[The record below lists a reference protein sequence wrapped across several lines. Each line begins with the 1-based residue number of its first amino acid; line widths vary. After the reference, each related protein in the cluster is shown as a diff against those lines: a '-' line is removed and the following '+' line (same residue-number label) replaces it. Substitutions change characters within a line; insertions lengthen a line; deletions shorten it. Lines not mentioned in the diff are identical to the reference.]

1 MNSSRVLFASLLA
14 LVSRPASAYDD
25 IRFLEPIR
33 LQGTIA
39 RPVAVAA
46 SASRLYLLDEKKG
59 QLHILDKDGGF
70 IRVVGKAGDAK
81 DAFSSPKGLALD
93 PDGTVFV
100 ADTGN
105 SRIQVLDAEGNFLY
119 AFGVKG
125 SEPGR
130 LRGPEGVAVGGFGR
144 VYVSD
149 TGNHRVQVFTRE
161 GIFLYGFGEKGSA
174 PGQLHDPG
182 RLFVDPADFVYVFD
196 SGNSR
201 VQKFDAAAKT
211 VKEFALEAS
220 DFALDAYGFLYGLE
234 PKPAKVREIAPDGY
248 VPGAFGSKGSG
259 VGQFKNP
266 TAIAAGPG
274 GLIYVL
280 DAGNSRLQRIELSN
294 KAKVELLAASTA
306 STLLVSGPVKRFALK
321 ASAISAQNDRFY
333 AYLPEPGEFVAVDQ
347 GGKELL
353 RFGRKS
359 GKDASV
365 TLGSLGIGAS
375 PRHGLFVSDTKG
387 DKVQRFT
394 SSGTFVS
401 NFAASTGFFDS
412 KKREGRVRGP
422 RGVAVTDKGTAY
434 VADTGNRRVDAF
446 NPDGAF
452 LFSFGP
458 QVGPYELQEP
468 VGVAWDNAGFA
479 YVLDRKLGK
488 VLKCEPSGGFVLA
501 WGEPGSGPGQLEDP
515 VAIAFDGMSY
525 VYVLDAGQKRVAVFH
540 RDDGRWITNFFA
552 EGTDD
557 RGLEEPNGLA
567 VQGERLLISDE
578 KKGKVLVFNLRPL
591 AAPPA
596 VVSTAAVEG
605 IVELKWAPS
614 KDPWVAR
621 YKVWRTTDAGGAW
634 EEVGEVAHPPF
645 KDSKV
650 QVYQSYAYKLA
661 AQARTGD
668 LGPASQPTL
677 VFVPGAFNRAPV
689 EIASVEIG
697 NMLPANYK
705 WYLKNAVGK
714 AVVVNN
720 VNVPFQ
726 NVKLGFKL
734 KDFMDFA
741 TEKVIERLEPQGKVE
756 VPLMATLNNKILEIT
771 EETPIQAEVVVT
783 YFEGGKPHNVSI
795 AKPLRIHARNAMIW
809 DNPERVNAFI
819 TTNDPI
825 VKDFQTRVRGE
836 APPPSVAASSIHP
849 RVLEALRLWTAAGEA
864 GIRFQAAANNPFE
877 TVSEDPSFPVD
888 YTQFP
893 RDTIRT
899 KAGECDD
906 VATLFASL
914 FSGANIATVLLDYP
928 GHIALMFDTG
938 ETDANAVGLP
948 EADLVRYNERWWV
961 PLEPTLI
968 GASFS
973 ESHRHAVTAYR
984 DMEKSRRA
992 RVIDPAK
999 AVEQFE
1005 PVTMPASD
1013 WQPPT
1018 PDAAALAKKVEADA
1032 KGLADRRYEHLKG
1045 VYEERLKADA
1055 ADAEALNQLG
1065 LLEVD
1070 LGRLD
1075 AAHSSFVRALAS
1087 DASDAAALNNLGGV
1101 AFMKADWAA
1110 AKEYFEKA
1118 AAQDPADPGIWLNL
1132 AKTAARLKDADGVKE
1147 YGERALALV
1156 PESERPV
1163 YTTALDRISKQGN

>member
-1 MNSSRVLFASLLA
+1 MNSSIALMAALA
-14 LVSRPASAYDD
+14 AAACPSAFAYDD
-25 IRFLEPIR
+25 IRFLEPIK
-33 LQGTIA
+33 LQGTVA

-59 QLHILDKDGGF
+59 QLHILAADGKF

-81 DAFSSPKGLALD
+81 DAFSSPKALAID

-119 AFGVKG
+119 AFGMKG
-125 SEPGR
+125 SDPGR
-130 LRGPEGVAVGGFGR
+130 LRGPEGVAAGGFGR

-161 GIFLYGFGEKGSA
+161 GIFLYGFGEKGTLS
-174 PGQLHDPG
+174 GQLRDPS
-182 RLFVDPADFVYVFD
+182 RLFVDSGDFVYVLD

-201 VQKFDAAAKT
+201 VQKFDPAAKA

-220 DFALDAYGFLYGLE
+220 DFALDAYGFMYGLE

-259 VGQFKNP
+259 IGQFKNP
-266 TAIAAGPG
+266 TAIAAGPD

-280 DAGNSRLQRIELSN
+280 DAGNARLQRIELAN
-294 KAKVELLAASTA
+294 KAKVEVVGASTA
-306 STLLVSGPVKRFALK
+306 SKLLVSGPVKQFALR
-321 ASAISAQNDRFY
+321 ASAISAQPDRFY
-333 AYLPEPGEFVAVDQ
+333 AYLPEPGEFVALDRD
-347 GGKELL
+347 GGELL

-365 TLGSLGIGAS
+365 TEGSLGLGAS
-375 PRHGLFVSDTKG
+375 AKHGLFVSDTKG

-401 NFAASTGFFDS
+401 NFAGSTGFFDS
-412 KKREGRVRGP
+412 KKKEGRVRGP
-422 RGVAVTDKGTAY
+422 RGVAVTEKGTAY

-446 NPDGAF
+446 TPDGAF

-488 VLKCEPSGGFVLA
+488 VVKCEPSGGFVLA
-501 WGEPGSGPGQLEDP
+501 WGEPGTGPGQLEDP

-540 RDDGRWITNFFA
+540 RDDGRWVTNFFA
-552 EGTDD
+552 EGADD
-557 RGLEEPNGLA
+557 RGLEEPNGLG
-567 VQGERLLISDE
+567 VWGERLLVSDQ
-578 KKGKVLVFNLRPL
+578 KKGKVLAFNLRPL

-605 IVELKWAPS
+605 IVELKWTPS

-621 YKVWRTTDAGGAW
+621 YKVWRTTIPGGPW
-634 EEVGEVAHPPF
+634 DEVGEVDKPPF

-650 QVYQSYAYKLA
+650 QVYQSYLYKLA

-668 LGPASQPTL
+668 LGPSSQPIS
-677 VFVPGAFNRAPV
+677 VFVPGAFNRAPI
-689 EIASVEIG
+689 ELASVEIG

-741 TEKVIERLEPQGKVE
+741 TEKVIEKLEPQGKVE
-756 VPLMATLNNKILEIT
+756 VPLMATLNNKILDIT
-771 EETPIQAEVVVT
+771 EETPIQAEITVT

-795 AKPLRIHARNAMIW
+795 AKPLRIYARNAMIW
-809 DNPERVNAFI
+809 DNPDRVNAFI

-825 VKDFQTRVRGE
+825 VKDFQTKVRGE
-836 APPPSVAASSIHP
+836 APPPSTQAASIHP
-849 RVLEALRLWTAAGEA
+849 KVLEALRLWTAAGEA
-864 GIRFQAAANNPFE
+864 GIKFQAAANNPFE
-877 TVSEDPSFPVD
+877 TVSEDPTFPVD

-914 FSGANIATVLLDYP
+914 FSGANITTALLDYP

-938 ETDANAVGLP
+938 ESDANAAGLP
-948 EADLVRYNERWWV
+948 ESDLVQYDGRWWV

-968 GASFS
+968 GADFAD
-973 ESHRHAVTAYR
+973 SHRHAITAYR
-984 DMEKSRRA
+984 EMEKSGRA

-999 AVEQFE
+999 AVEQFQ
-1005 PVTMPASD
+1005 PVTMPAPD
-1013 WQPPT
+1013 WT
-1018 PDAAALAKKVEADA
+1018 PGVPEAAALAKKVESAA
-1032 KGLADRRYEHLKG
+1032 KGYAERRYDRLKA
-1045 VYEERLKADA
+1045 VYEEKLKADA
-1055 ADAEALNQLG
+1055 ADVDALNQLG

-1070 LGRLD
+1070 LGRFD
-1075 AAHSSFVRALAS
+1075 AAHARFTKALDS
-1087 DASDAAALNNLGGV
+1087 DAADAAALNNLGSV
-1101 AFMKADWAA
+1101 AFTKSDWAA
-1110 AKEYFEKA
+1110 AKDYFQKA
-1118 AAQDPADPGIWLNL
+1118 AAQDPSDPGIWLNL

-1147 YGERALALV
+1147 FGQKALGLV
-1156 PESERPV
+1156 PDAERPT
-1163 YTTALDRISKQGN
+1163 YTTALDRLSKQEN